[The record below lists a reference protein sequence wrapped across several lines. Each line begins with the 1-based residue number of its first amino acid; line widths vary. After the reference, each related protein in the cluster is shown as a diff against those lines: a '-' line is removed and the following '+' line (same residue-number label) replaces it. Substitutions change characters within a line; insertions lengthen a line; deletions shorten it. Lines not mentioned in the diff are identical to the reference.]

1 LALLLANAAHV
12 ALSQFKSEAWVIFMH
27 AEKIRQPH
35 VSETEQ
41 DEVPFYSWYAL
52 GVLTLI
58 YVLNFLDRSLIYILF
73 TPIKREM
80 ALTDL
85 QLALLGSTSFV
96 IFYTLL
102 GIPFG
107 RLADRVNRKRMIAAG
122 LAVWS
127 LFSGLTGFA
136 HGFWEIFSC
145 RVMVGVGEAT
155 LGPAALSLLSDYFP
169 VRLRATVSAIYSSG
183 IAAGGG
189 IAFFLGGWIGGT
201 YGWRWAFYLLGFPG
215 LLLCFFVLG
224 LREVQRGRTEVKTN
238 TVANDATV
246 KQTDDVST
254 KRDWR
259 ILFKSV
265 PLRFHCLG
273 YALFALAAN
282 SLTMWGPAFFTRVH
296 GMQIATIGFISGS
309 LAIAGGVP
317 GTIFGGYVAD
327 RFRARGRGGRML
339 FTACGALAAIPLWLI
354 LLFSNTPALL
364 IFAVLIMYAV
374 SLMWLGPAAADVHD
388 IVGPQLRGLGIGV
401 YFFTVNVI
409 GYGIGPPIIGK
420 VNDLL
425 GVAVNPQQ
433 MRYALLIAPLACLF
447 SGLLLLIGS
456 RKLEAEGM
464 VSSGSR

>member
-1 LALLLANAAHV
+1 
-12 ALSQFKSEAWVIFMH
+12 MH
-27 AEKIRQPH
+27 AETIPEPRTIEDAADK
-35 VSETEQ
+35 
-41 DEVPFYSWYAL
+41 VPSYSWYAL
-52 GVLTLI
+52 GVLSLV
-58 YVLNFLDRSLIYILF
+58 YALNFLDRSLIYILF

-80 ALTDL
+80 SLTDL

-107 RLADRVNRKRMIAAG
+107 RLADRVNRKRMIAVG
-122 LAVWS
+122 LAIWS
-127 LFSGLTGFA
+127 FFSGLTGFA
-136 HGFWEIFSC
+136 DGFWEIFSC

-155 LGPAALSLLSDYFP
+155 LDPAALSLLSDYFP
-169 VRLRATVSAIYSSG
+169 LRLRATISAIYSSG

-201 YGWRWAFYLLGFPG
+201 FGWRWAFYLLGFPG
-215 LLLCFFVLG
+215 LLLCLFVLG
-224 LREVQRGRTEVKTN
+224 LREVQRGRTEVETN
-238 TVANDATV
+238 TI
-246 KQTDDVST
+246 TDDAPKELT
-254 KRDWR
+254 GGAAMTNDWR

-282 SLTMWGPAFFTRVH
+282 SLTMWGPSFFTRVH
-296 GMQIATIGFISGS
+296 GMDIATIGFMAGT
-309 LAIAGGVP
+309 LAVAGGVP
-317 GTIFGGYVAD
+317 GTILGGYVAD
-327 RFRARGRGGRML
+327 RFRKRGRGGRML

-364 IFAVLIMYAV
+364 IIAAFIMYGVA
-374 SLMWLGPAAADVHD
+374 LMWLGPAAADVHD

-425 GVAVNPQQ
+425 GVAADPQQ
-433 MRYALLIAPLACLF
+433 MRYALLIAPLACLC
-447 SGLLLLIGS
+447 SALLLLIGS
-456 RKLEAEGM
+456 RKLEVKEAGPRGLGCEE
-464 VSSGSR
+464 

>member
-1 LALLLANAAHV
+1 M
-12 ALSQFKSEAWVIFMH
+12 E
-27 AEKIRQPH
+27 
-35 VSETEQ
+35 
-41 DEVPFYSWYAL
+41 DEHERVPSYSWYAL
-52 GVLTLI
+52 GLLTAV

-136 HGFWEIFSC
+136 DGFWEIFGC

-169 VRLRATVSAIYSSG
+169 VRLRATVGAIYSSG

-189 IAFFLGGWIGGT
+189 IAFFLGSWIGGT
-201 YGWRWAFYLLGFPG
+201 LGWRWAFYLLGFPG
-215 LLLCFFVLG
+215 LVLCFFVLG
-224 LREVQRGRTEVKTN
+224 LREVQRGRTE
-238 TVANDATV
+238 AAPGGRA
-246 KQTDDVST
+246 DDET
-254 KRDWR
+254 TTRDWR
-259 ILFKSV
+259 IIFKSV

-296 GMQIATIGFISGS
+296 GMDIATIGFVAGT
-309 LAIAGGVP
+309 LAVAGGVP
-317 GTIFGGYVAD
+317 GTILGGHFAD
-327 RFRARGRGGRML
+327 RFRKRGRGGRML
-339 FTACGALAAIPLWLI
+339 FTACGALAAIPLWFI
-354 LLFSNTPALL
+354 LLFSNIPALL
-364 IFAVLIMYAV
+364 IVAVFIMYGVA
-374 SLMWLGPAAADVHD
+374 LMWLGPAAADVHD
-388 IVGPQLRGLGIGV
+388 IVGPKLRGLGIGV

-420 VNDLL
+420 VSDML
-425 GVAVNPQQ
+425 GVKDDPLM
-433 MRYALLIAPLACLF
+433 MRYALLIAPLACLL
-447 SGLLLLIGS
+447 SALSLLMGS
-456 RKLEAEGM
+456 RKLEAEGRRKS
-464 VSSGSR
+464 VGV